1 MSNVF
6 KQFDTVRLLVEVPN
20 PDGIR
25 PGMVGAIID
34 FYNYPYPAIAVE
46 FSHEVGHL
54 AILVLHSEQIEP
66 A

>member
-1 MSNVF
+1 MSDVF
-6 KQFDTVRLLVEVPN
+6 KPFDPVRLLVEVPN
-20 PDGIR
+20 ADGIR

-34 FYNYPYPAIAVE
+34 VHEFPYRAFEVE

-54 AILVLHSEQIEP
+54 ATLALRPEQIEP